1 MNKDTNTGNQT
12 MVYPNVLEAS
22 KADLFFGGVFDAVH
36 DNIVNCD
43 VEMVCVGQEE
53 ENSGSHDDSEYG
65 DDSTTTHATNSNS
78 RSSNTTTMT
87 TTSTNMFNTLAEVDV
102 VKIPTEMEEDKIRRR
117 EAMMRM
123 TRPNMHGPPR
133 YCLSQ
138 ALALTQK
145 SGRVIGSE
153 EEDDDDGSSAAEDD
167 NGPVNTIHPP
177 NAATDIKTAEV
188 LGCELSDADVLCG
201 RRCADLR
208 TPLQINGCVN

>member
-1 MNKDTNTGNQT
+1 
-12 MVYPNVLEAS
+12 MVFH
-22 KADLFFGGVFDAVH
+22 AD
-36 DNIVNCD
+36 N
-43 VEMVCVGQEE
+43 
-53 ENSGSHDDSEYG
+53 DSEYG

-78 RSSNTTTMT
+78 RSSSTTTMT
-87 TTSTNMFNTLAEVDV
+87 TTSTNMFNTLTEVDV
-102 VKIPTEMEEDKIRRR
+102 VKIPTEMEKDKIRRR